1 MNVWYFLAN
10 FKLIISE
17 NAWSHPIFFFDSEC
31 PTQRC
36 GGRGGGGRALLDAT
50 KNGCVGDY
58 EGPR

>member
-36 GGRGGGGRALLDAT
+36 GGRGGRG
-50 KNGCVGDY
+50 
-58 EGPR
+58 EGVAWRH